1 MPFSCSSKT
10 LGESS
15 IRFREGGKG
24 GGEGGSIQER
34 KRNAVYR
41 ERERMREGVQ
51 ERERGRKYTVNDRER
66 KIERD
71 RCELRQ
77 M

>member
-41 ERERMREGVQ
+41 ERERMREGVH
-51 ERERGRKYTVNDRER
+51 EREIYSERQGKKDRK
-66 KIERD
+66 
-71 RCELRQ
+71 RQ